1 MELFLVIVLLLLIG
15 YLLYDESFGEPMFA
29 MESRARLCD
38 YSAAG
43 GVYEPLADVLA
54 RGSRLYEVHVYSDER
69 DHPVVAK
76 APLNDGYNYTED
88 NVSFEQVCVDLVND
102 AFPSKDPFILS
113 IVLHTDK
120 AVTANECAEHL
131 KTTVRRHIL
140 PPSDK
145 PVSRLSL
152 DSLANK
158 LILVSGGNVRGTDL
172 EPMIHLSWSGE
183 ELRRMSYQQALHPRD
198 PKDLIAY
205 NRDHITLVAPETEVR
220 TVNANPERPKYFG
233 CQWNLYDKSGGGFV
247 EKPTPLRSKFVG
259 EA

>member
-15 YLLYDESFGEPMFA
+15 YLLYDETLGDFGLPVEV
-29 MESRARLCD
+29 RDRLCD
-38 YSAAG
+38 YIAAG

-76 APLNDGYNYTED
+76 APLNDGYNYAED
-88 NVSFEQVCVDLVND
+88 NISFEQVCVDILND

-131 KTTVRRHIL
+131 KTTVRRHLL
-140 PPSDK
+140 PPTTT
-145 PVSRLSL
+145 PAARLPL
-152 DSLANK
+152 DLLANR

-183 ELRRMSYQQALHPRD
+183 NLRRLSYQQALHPRD
-198 PKDLIAY
+198 LTGLIAY

-220 TVNANPERPKYFG
+220 TINANPDRPKYLG

-247 EKPTPLRSKFVG
+247 KKPTTLRSKFAG
-259 EA
+259 EV

>member
-15 YLLYDESFGEPMFA
+15 YLLYDETFGETMIPF
-29 MESRARLCD
+29 EVRGRLCD
-38 YSAAG
+38 YYAAG

-76 APLNDGYNYTED
+76 GPLNDGYNYAED
-88 NVSFEQVCVDLVND
+88 NVSFEQVCVDIVND
-102 AFPSKDPFILS
+102 AFPSDEPFILS

-120 AVTANECAEHL
+120 AVTANECAQHL
-131 KTTVRRHIL
+131 KTTVRRHIY
-140 PPSDK
+140 PPPERSIA
-145 PVSRLSL
+145 RMSL
-152 DSLANK
+152 EALANK

-183 ELRRMSYQQALHPRD
+183 DLQRLSYQQALHPRD
-198 PKDLIAY
+198 VTGLIAY
-205 NRDHITLVAPETEVR
+205 NRDHLTLVAPETEVR
-220 TVNANPERPKYFG
+220 TVNANPDRPKYLG

-247 EKPTPLRSKFVG
+247 KKPNPLRSKFVG
-259 EA
+259 EV